1 MVNDI
6 LFMLRDYLEFVAREV
21 SKRATYEWFLFIFP
35 FFVFGETPRYII
47 PAVATTTLHLLG
59 LPRRRDERA
68 AALLKREPKVSIVV
82 AAHNEEEVIEEN
94 IASLIELPY
103 PNKEIIVVDDHSG
116 DGIYKR
122 AKPFE
127 EAGQIRLLRNDSP
140 AGRGGRPFAT
150 NLGVRASTGEFII
163 SVDADTTFD
172 RQTIQKVLEPFG
184 NPKVGAVSGNLKVAN
199 RGANA
204 VTACQA
210 CEYLESI
217 TLWKTWTSLIG
228 TLLQASGA
236 FGAFRRSALERVG
249 MWDPELAEDADLSSK
264 IRKAGYKIRFAREA
278 VALTHVPDNL
288 RALTLQRQRWAQ
300 GFLRTYFRKHRD
312 AMNLK
317 RHGWAN
323 FLELLQEFIMQ
334 ILMPFGYVAY
344 LLLMLIFYPGYLPFI
359 LVLVYVIYVLTNVL
373 LLTAGIL
380 VSERRS
386 EEWGLL
392 WFAVAMPLYKSYFRW
407 VRISSYIREFFR
419 RRYTDPYLPDMVWSQ
434 APRW

>member
-1 MVNDI
+1 
-6 LFMLRDYLEFVAREV
+6 
-21 SKRATYEWFLFIFP
+21 
-35 FFVFGETPRYII
+35 
-47 PAVATTTLHLLG
+47 
-59 LPRRRDERA
+59 
-68 AALLKREPKVSIVV
+68 
-82 AAHNEEEVIEEN
+82 
-94 IASLIELPY
+94 
-103 PNKEIIVVDDHSG
+103 
-116 DGIYKR
+116 
-122 AKPFE
+122 
-127 EAGQIRLLRNDSP
+127 
-140 AGRGGRPFAT
+140 
-150 NLGVRASTGEFII
+150 VRVSTGEFII

-172 RQTIQKVLEPFG
+172 LHTIQKMLEPFG

-199 RGANA
+199 RGVNT

-210 CEYLESI
+210 GEYLESI

-264 IRKAGYKIRFAREA
+264 IRKAGYKIRFARDA
-278 VALTHVPDNL
+278 VAFTNVPDNL
-288 RALTLQRQRWAQ
+288 HALTLQRQRWAQ

-312 AMNLK
+312 AMNL
-317 RHGWAN
+317 RRYGWAN

-344 LLLMLIFYPGYLPFI
+344 LALMLIFFPAYLPFI
-359 LVLVYVIYVLTNVL
+359 LALVYVIYVLTNIV
-373 LLTAGIL
+373 LLTAAIS

-392 WFAVAMPLYKSYFRW
+392 WFAMVMPLYKSYFRW
-407 VRISSYIREFFR
+407 VRISSYLREFFR
-419 RRYTDPYLPDMVWSQ
+419 RRYTDPYLPDTVWSQ